1 MADYVLAIDQGT
13 TGSTV
18 ALVDAQGQLCA
29 SVNVEFPQH
38 YPQPGWVEHEPDA
51 IWASVEKALGR
62 LLRRKLCKPSEIAC
76 IGITNQ
82 RETVVLWDRRS
93 GEAVHNAIVWQCRRT
108 ADFTGALKRDGHE
121 ALVRRRTGLLLDP
134 YFSASKYRWLLD
146 HVPAARRALKAG
158 ALAGGTIDSYLLWKL
173 SGGAVHVTDV
183 SNAARTSLM
192 NLKTRRW
199 DKDLL
204 KLFGVPGEILPAIA
218 PSSGLLGHTRGVR
231 GLPDGIPITGVAGD
245 QQAALFGQA
254 CFAGGDAKVHLRHRL
269 LHRHEHGRGTRA
281 LARRPAQHR
290 GLADRGGRRAGLR
303 ARGRR
308 LCLRRRGAVAARRPA
323 VDQACTGRRGAG
335 GVGAGPRWRRVRA
348 GADGA
353 RCAALGTPMPA
364 A

>member
-38 YPQPGWVEHEPDA
+38 FPQPGWVEHEPDA

-146 HVPAARRALKAG
+146 HVARRA
-158 ALAGGTIDSYLLWKL
+158 
-173 SGGAVHVTDV
+173 
-183 SNAARTSLM
+183 
-192 NLKTRRW
+192 
-199 DKDLL
+199 
-204 KLFGVPGEILPAIA
+204 PLP
-218 PSSGLLGHTRGVR
+218 
-231 GLPDGIPITGVAGD
+231 
-245 QQAALFGQA
+245 
-254 CFAGGDAKVHLRHRL
+254 
-269 LHRHEHGRGTRA
+269 
-281 LARRPAQHR
+281 
-290 GLADRGGRRAGLR
+290 
-303 ARGRR
+303 
-308 LCLRRRGAVAARRPA
+308 
-323 VDQACTGRRGAG
+323 
-335 GVGAGPRWRRVRA
+335 
-348 GADGA
+348 
-353 RCAALGTPMPA
+353 
-364 A
+364 